1 MKGTAYTKLY
11 SYNPIHEPIS
21 GLPWHLAFG
30 KMRREAIKKEF
41 LNNPRLQQWGLRI
54 DSSWC
59 PQLKNDPELR
69 QLVKSGFLKQV
80 RRFDK
85 SYLVLNDECVSTY

>member
-1 MKGTAYTKLY
+1 MKGAAHTKLY
-11 SYNPIHEPIS
+11 SYHPICEPIS

-80 RRFDK
+80 RRLDK
-85 SYLVLNDECVSTY
+85 SYLVLNDSFVDM